1 MAWRSWTGWAGGGW
15 GGGMPSDPSYGS
27 QWHHQKIDSEGAWEH
42 TEGSTGITVAVLDTG
57 LNTTLTEFQGRLV
70 SGYDFVNADAD
81 PTDDHGH
88 GTAVAGVVAAN
99 ANNGLL
105 VAGVDWKC
113 RIMPIKVLDATN
125 IGLYSNWAL
134 GVNFARMNGAR
145 VINLSAGG
153 WTADTALTNAI
164 NAAIAAGVIFVTITH
179 NHSSGTITYPGTLP
193 QAITV
198 GATERN
204 DTRSDFSNWG
214 SAIDLVAPGREIYTV
229 SKTGGLTNLFGT
241 SFAAPQ
247 VAGAAALL
255 LSINP
260 DLKQAEVSAL
270 LTVGAEDGVGDGE
283 DTAGWDQ
290 YFGWGRLNVL
300 NSILLAETKPGI
312 EVLVDGRMRLSW
324 QASANAV
331 AKEPFTIEWREEGTG
346 WTSIASPAISYG
358 ATTEWIDDGT
368 ETGEHPVLA
377 AGRIYR
383 VGIGN

>member
-1 MAWRSWTGWAGGGW
+1 MFV
-15 GGGMPSDPSYGS
+15 
-27 QWHHQKIDSEGAWEH
+27 WE
-42 TEGSTGITVAVLDTG
+42 
-57 LNTTLTEFQGRLV
+57 
-70 SGYDFVNADAD
+70 
-81 PTDDHGH
+81 
-88 GTAVAGVVAAN
+88 VVTAAN
-99 ANNGLL
+99 ANNGVL

-113 RIMPIKVLDATN
+113 RIMPIKVLNGAN
-125 IGLYSNWAL
+125 SGCYSEWAL
-134 GVNFARMNGAR
+134 GVDFARMNGAR

-153 WTADTALTNAI
+153 ATTSTTLTNAI
-164 NAAIAAGVIFVTITH
+164 NTAIAAGVIFVTVTH
-179 NHSSGTITYPGTLP
+179 NDSSGTIRYPGSLP

-214 SAIDLVAPGREIYTV
+214 SAIDLVAPGRQIYTV
-229 SKTGGLTNLFGT
+229 SGTGGLTNWYGT

-260 DLKQAEVSAL
+260 DLGQEELAAL
-270 LTVGAEDGVGDGE
+270 LTVGAEDGVGDAQ

-312 EVLVDGRMRLSW
+312 EALVDGRMRLRW
-324 QASANAV
+324 AASANAV
-331 AKEPFTIEWREEGTG
+331 EKEPFTIEWREEGTG
-346 WTSIASPAISYG
+346 WTTISSPTITYG

-368 ETGEHPVLA
+368 ETGVHPGLVP
-377 AGRIYR
+377 GRIYR